1 MSNSIAWKPFFAFRD
16 RFTSIPLAV
25 LTGMD
30 ETEGRAESLATGT
43 DAFIDQ
49 LRQTSCRMERT
60 IFVALSRCLTVAA
73 LLSLPYFCTGTA
85 EPGSATGN
93 ETSFESA

>member
-1 MSNSIAWKPFFAFRD
+1 
-16 RFTSIPLAV
+16 LAV

-60 IFVALSRCLTVAA
+60 IFVALSRCLTVAVLLSLSYCRCLTVA
-73 LLSLPYFCTGTA
+73 VLLSLPYFCTGTA